1 MADVR
6 LERRTPT
13 ASDADPERL
22 AADLA
27 LAIGRLARRLRQQA
41 EEGVTASLLSALWTI
56 ERLGPVTLGDLA
68 AAERVQPPT
77 VTRIVSRLEEL
88 NLVSRHVDAADRRV
102 ARIALT
108 PQGRRLLDRTRS
120 RRTAYLA
127 KALRSVEP
135 DDRVVLAR
143 AVELMGDMIEERR

>member
-68 AAERVQPPT
+68 GAERVQPPT

-88 NLVSRHVDAADRRV
+88 HLVSRHVDAADRRV

-135 DDRVVLAR
+135 DDRAVLAR
-143 AVELMGDMIEERR
+143 AVELMDDMIEERR